1 MKRVP
6 VSSPNATRFVFRGAF
21 TLLELI
27 LVVGLLLLIGAMAL
41 PPFFEQ
47 RKREEL
53 PTSANQL
60 RSLVGLIRANAAF
73 EGKRYR
79 LRFPTTKE
87 KSKTKESDD
96 RQPIVEREG
105 DPIHNP
111 EVFVRVT
118 SPWAVGDTF
127 LGEVR
132 CAGIFLGKPSIDV
145 MKARRDQTGEDIEK
159 TLKLQNE
166 MPEYDPDRPPVEF
179 EPDGTTDWITFL
191 LTKAPDHVRLQEL
204 ETSIEYPRVQ
214 VIMEGLTGLG
224 WLQRPFHD
232 EELDLFLEKGWPAVL
247 RKDFLDPR
255 QLTENDVLELRNV
268 GGHP

>member
-1 MKRVP
+1 MKRAR
-6 VSSPNATRFVFRGAF
+6 VSTSNATRCVLRRAF
-21 TLLELI
+21 TILELI

-53 PTSANQL
+53 PTSASQL
-60 RSLVGLIRANAAF
+60 RSLVSLIRANAAF
-73 EGKRYR
+73 DGKRYR
-79 LRFPTTKE
+79 LRFPTAEE
-87 KSKTKESDD
+87 KSKNNELDD
-96 RQPIVEREG
+96 RQPIVEREE
-105 DPIHNP
+105 DPIHDP

-118 SPWAVGDTF
+118 SPWAIGDTF

-132 CAGIFLGKPSIDV
+132 CAGIFLGKPTIEA
-145 MKARRDQTGEDIEK
+145 MKTRREQAAQNIEK
-159 TLKLQNE
+159 TLKLQNV
-166 MPEYDPDRPPVEF
+166 MPGYDPDRPPIDF
-179 EPDGTTDWITFL
+179 EPDGTTDWVTFL
-191 LTKAPDHVRLQEL
+191 LTKAPSHVRLEEL
-204 ETSIEYPRVQ
+204 ETSTEYENVQ

-268 GGHP
+268 GAHP